1 MKFSHLVLICLF
13 LIGAALIKYYF
24 IDGKN
29 DYMDAEGSLSV
40 HFIDVG
46 QGDSTLIISNGE
58 TMLID
63 CGESSASK
71 DVIDYLSEVGVKK
84 IDHLVATHPH
94 SDHMGGMA
102 AVINA
107 YDVGEIIMPKLADND
122 IPTSKYFE
130 KFIDACE
137 AKNLEISQA
146 ELGQTIK
153 IGGARAKVVAPC
165 SDDYDDVNNY
175 SVSLD
180 ISFGKTSF
188 LLIGDAEA
196 LSEKEM
202 IKNGTLSHATVYK
215 AGHHG
220 SRYSSCKE
228 FLQVVAPEYAVISCG
243 EGNSYGHPNKEA
255 LDRISKY
262 TDKIYRTDLSGDVVM
277 TSDGEKIKVTTERN

>member
-1 MKFSHLVLICLF
+1 MTLSQLVLIFLF
-13 LIGAALIKYYF
+13 LIGAAIIKYYF
-24 IDGKN
+24 IDGRN
-29 DYMDAEGSLSV
+29 DYMDAEGTLSV

-71 DVIDYLSEVGVKK
+71 DVIDYLSNVGVKK
-84 IDHLVATHPH
+84 IDYLVATHPH

-102 AVINA
+102 AVINT
-107 YDVGEIIMPKLADND
+107 YDIGEIIMPSLADND

-130 KFIDACE
+130 KFLDACE
-137 AKNLEISQA
+137 EKNVEISQA
-146 ELGQTIK
+146 LLGQTINV
-153 IGGARAKVVAPC
+153 GGARAKVVAPC
-165 SDDYDDVNNY
+165 SADYDDVNNY

-180 ISFGKTSF
+180 VSFGKTSF

-202 IKNGTLSHATVYK
+202 LRNKTVSHATVYK

-255 LDRISKY
+255 IDRISQY

-277 TSDGEKIKVTTERN
+277 TSDGDEIKVTTERN